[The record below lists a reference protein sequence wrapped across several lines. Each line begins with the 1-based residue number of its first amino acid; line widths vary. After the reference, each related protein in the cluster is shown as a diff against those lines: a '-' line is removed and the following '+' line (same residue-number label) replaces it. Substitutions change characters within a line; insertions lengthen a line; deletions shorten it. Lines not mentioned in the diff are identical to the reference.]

1 MRRFRNRTLA
11 GEQLGELVAQRLD
24 RDPDT
29 IVLGLPRG
37 GVPVADGV
45 ARALGVPLD
54 VFVVRKLGLPGH
66 EEFAMG
72 AIASGGATV
81 LNTDVID
88 RIGLSDATVE
98 GVIQREGAELARRE
112 EAYRG
117 DRPALDLTGKTVI
130 LVDDGIATGSSMQ
143 AAVLATR
150 SLGPKRVIV
159 ATPTA
164 PPDSVA
170 TLSELADDVIAV
182 RTPEPFLAVGYWYDD
197 FAQTTDGEVIDI
209 LSSSADG

>member
-24 RDPDT
+24 RDPDV

-37 GVPVADGV
+37 GVPVAVGV
-45 ARALGVPLD
+45 ARALDAPLD

-98 GVIQREGAELARRE
+98 GVIQRERAELARRE

-117 DRPALDLTGKTVI
+117 ERLPLDLAGKTVI

-143 AAVLATR
+143 AAVLATK
-150 SLGPKRVIV
+150 SLGPGRVIV

-170 TLSELADDVIAV
+170 TLAELADDVIAV

-209 LSSSADG
+209 LASSGDE